1 MKLARRLFISAG
13 LGSLANLGIVLA
25 VALRS
30 QQSTSASPETTA
42 TETTAPEPAVESAIV
57 TIRGFQYSPDRVVLQ
72 QGGSITFI
80 NQDSTPHT
88 ASPLDG
94 AEFSGTGRLRLN
106 DEITVQF
113 ETVGEFDYYC
123 EIHPSMVGRVIVQPR
138 A

>member
-1 MKLARRLFISAG
+1 MKLSRRLFIFAG

-25 VALRS
+25 VARRS

-42 TETTAPEPAVESAIV
+42 TEPAVDSAIV